1 LNNRDIYIEDPPDE
15 DPGTWNAES
24 ERDRHCMGI
33 KIKTKGEEDA
43 SEATHV
49 RIRLMHG
56 AYMIDNMNKATFE
69 SWKNIAVCNLDWCQ
83 MNMFIGL

>member
-1 LNNRDIYIEDPPDE
+1 
-15 DPGTWNAES
+15 
-24 ERDRHCMGI
+24 MGI
-33 KIKTKGEEDA
+33 KIRTKGEEDA
-43 SEATHV
+43 SEATQV

>member
-1 LNNRDIYIEDPPDE
+1 MNKRDIECPPDE
-15 DPGTWNAES
+15 DSDTWDEES
-24 ERDRHCMGI
+24 ERDRYCMGI
-33 KIKTKGEEDA
+33 KIRNKGKREEGA
-43 SEATHV
+43 SEATQV

-56 AYMIDNMNKATFE
+56 AYMIDDMDKATFE